1 VDSRTAEETLVER
14 KLAAILA
21 ADVAGYSSL
30 MGRDEVGTLRVLT
43 EYRGNLARLIAGYR
57 GRIFTAAGDSV
68 TAEFASAVDALSCA
82 VAVQKTIAEA
92 NAARPEEERMQ
103 FRIGLHLGDI
113 IVQGGDLFGDGV
125 NIAARLQA
133 LAAPGGI
140 CLSAALREQIGPNLP
155 VGFADLGEQH
165 VKNIARPVRAYA
177 VAPAGTLTRRAAL
190 QPGRPRLAIAV
201 SAAALCVAAAIGA
214 WQLTTA
220 RQETPAVGSSATA
233 VPRPAPAPAPRLSI
247 IVLPFANLSNDPDQQ
262 YFADGITEDLT
273 TDLSRIAGSF
283 VISRNTAFQYA
294 GKAVD
299 ARQIG
304 RELGVRYVLEG
315 SVRRAGTQAR
325 INVQLID
332 ADTDAHLWADRFD
345 RDASDLLALENEITG
360 RIARA
365 VQAQL
370 YIAEGNRPTDKPD
383 ALDFLMRGR
392 AELSKTVSK
401 ATRDAA
407 VGYFERAMALD
418 PNSVEAQV
426 WLANALVSRVIDET
440 SDNPTADVIRAENLI
455 EQALQRAPNNAIAHH
470 TRGQLLRVRRR
481 CDDAIPEYQTAIN
494 LDPNLP
500 HSYAWEADC
509 KLKTGSTD
517 GVISLLERAIQ
528 LSPQDPSIGPWY
540 WRIGIVHVYRRQ
552 PEEAIKW
559 LEKAQAAYAPR
570 GPGAGYWVHGWLAAA
585 YAMKGDSERAKAE
598 LNEAWKYPFY
608 RSVAAIKADPLYA
621 DPRVWTLAEPTFI
634 AGLRAAGMPDN

>member
-1 VDSRTAEETLVER
+1 MQTQLAEGAVVER

-43 EYRGNLARLIAGYR
+43 EYRAILSRLVAAHR
-57 GRIFTAAGDSV
+57 GRIFTTAGDSV

-82 VAVQKTIAEA
+82 MAVQAEIAET
-92 NAARPEEERMQ
+92 NAARPEGERMQ

-113 IVQGGDLFGDGV
+113 IVQDGDLFGDGV

-140 CLSAALREQIGPNLP
+140 CVSGALREQIGPNLD
-155 VGFADLGEQH
+155 VEFASLGEQQ

-177 VAPAGTLTRRAAL
+177 VAPADSSGALPPARPARRGALIAAVAVAIVIAAAVVAAWLMNPTRPNVPATE
-190 QPGRPRLAIAV
+190 PV
-201 SAAALCVAAAIGA
+201 SAAA
-214 WQLTTA
+214 
-220 RQETPAVGSSATA
+220 
-233 VPRPAPAPAPRLSI
+233 PRPGPAPRLSI
-247 IVLPFANLSNDPDQQ
+247 VVLPFANLSNDPEQQ
-262 YFADGITEDLT
+262 YFADGITDDLT

-283 VISRNTAFQYA
+283 VISRNTAFRYA
-294 GKAVD
+294 GKAID

-325 INVQLID
+325 VNVQLID
-332 ADTDAHLWADRFD
+332 TDTGAHLWADRFD
-345 RDASDLLALENEITG
+345 REAGDLWQLESEITG

-370 YIAEGNRPTDKPD
+370 YLAEGNRPTDKPD

-401 ATRDAA
+401 PTRDAA
-407 VGYFERAMALD
+407 VEHFERALALD
-418 PNSVEAQV
+418 PGSIEAKV
-426 WLANALVSRVIDET
+426 WLANALVSRIIDET
-440 SDNPTADVIRAENLI
+440 AESPSADMVRAESLV
-455 EQALQRAPNNAIAHH
+455 EQALRSAPNHAMAHH
-470 TRGQLLRVRRR
+470 TRGQMLRVRRL
-481 CDDAIPEYQTAIN
+481 CDDAIPEYQTAIA

-500 HSYAWEADC
+500 HAYAWLADC
-509 KLKTGSTD
+509 KLKTGSIE
-517 GVISLLERAIQ
+517 GVIPLLDRAMQ
-528 LSPQDPSIGPWY
+528 LSPQDPSVGPWY
-540 WRIGIVHVYRRQ
+540 WRIGIVHVYRHQ
-552 PEEAIKW
+552 PDEAVAW
-559 LEKAQAAYAPR
+559 LEKALAAYATR
-570 GPGAGYWVHGWLAAA
+570 GPAAGYWVHGWLAAA
-585 YAMKGDSERAKAE
+585 LAMKGDLARAKSE

-621 DPRVWTLAEPTFI
+621 ERRVAPLAEPSFI
-634 AGLRAAGMPDN
+634 AGLRAVGMPED

>member
-1 VDSRTAEETLVER
+1 MVDTGIAEGAAVER

-30 MGRDEVGTLRVLT
+30 MARDEVGTLRVLT
-43 EYRGNLARLIAGYR
+43 EYRGILGRLIAAYR
-57 GRIFTAAGDSV
+57 GRIFTTAGDSI

-82 VAVQKTIAEA
+82 LEVQKSIAEA

-103 FRIGLHLGDI
+103 FRVGLHLGDV
-113 IVQGGDLFGDGV
+113 IVQEGDLFGDGV
-125 NIAARLQA
+125 NIAARLQG

-140 CLSAALREQIGPNLP
+140 CLSGALREQIGPNLP

-177 VAPAGTLTRRAAL
+177 VAPAGAPARRRASHS
-190 QPGRPRLAIAV
+190 GRHRLGIAV
-201 SAAALCVAAAIGA
+201 SIGALCITAAIGA
-214 WQLTTA
+214 WQLA
-220 RQETPAVGSSATA
+220 TPRHEPPAAGGSSAA
-233 VPRPAPAPAPRLSI
+233 IARSAPAPRLSI
-247 IVLPFANLSNDPDQQ
+247 VVLPFANLSNDPEQQ

-370 YIAEGNRPTDKPD
+370 YIAEGSRPTEKPD

-401 ATRDAA
+401 ASRDAA
-407 VGYFERAMALD
+407 VGSFERALALD

-440 SDNPTADVIRAENLI
+440 SDNPTADMVRAENLV
-455 EQALQRAPNNAIAHH
+455 EQALQSAPNNAIAHH
-470 TRGQLLRVRRR
+470 TRGQLLRVQRR

-500 HSYAWEADC
+500 HAYAWEADC
-509 KLKTGSTD
+509 KLKTGSTQ
-517 GVISLLERAIQ
+517 GVISLFEHAIQ

-540 WRIGIVHVYRRQ
+540 WRIGIVHVYRRE
-552 PEEAIKW
+552 PDEAIDW
-559 LEKAQAAYAPR
+559 LEKARAAYAPR

-585 YAMKGDSERAKAE
+585 YAMKGDIDRAKAE
-598 LNEAWKYPFY
+598 LQEAWKYPFY
-608 RSVAAIKADPLYA
+608 RNVAAIKADPIYA
-621 DPRVWTLAEPTFI
+621 DPRVAALADPTFI
-634 AGLRAAGMPDN
+634 AGLRKAGMPEN

>member
-1 VDSRTAEETLVER
+1 MDSRTAEDTVVER

-30 MGRDEVGTLRVLT
+30 MGRNEVGTLRILT
-43 EYRGNLARLIAGYR
+43 EYRGNLGRLIAGYR
-57 GRIFTAAGDSV
+57 GRIFTTAGDSV

-82 VAVQKTIAEA
+82 IAVQKTIAEA

-140 CLSAALREQIGPNLP
+140 CLSGALREQIGSNLDI
-155 VGFADLGEQH
+155 GFADLGEQH
-165 VKNIARPVRAYA
+165 VKNIGRPVRAYA
-177 VAPAGTLTRRAAL
+177 VAPAGAPGRRAAL
-190 QPGRPRLAIAV
+190 RPGRRRLALVV
-201 SAAALCVAAAIGA
+201 SVAALLAAAAIGA
-214 WQLTTA
+214 WQLSTT
-220 RQETPAVGSSATA
+220 RQEAPAAGSSAAA
-233 VPRPAPAPAPRLSI
+233 VPRAGPAPRLSI
-247 IVLPFANLSNDPDQQ
+247 LVLPFANLSNDPGQQ

-294 GKAVD
+294 GKPVD

-332 ADTDAHLWADRFD
+332 AETDAHLWADRFD
-345 RDASDLLALENEITG
+345 RDASDLLALEDEITG

-370 YIAEGNRPTDKPD
+370 YIAEGSRPTDKPD

-401 ATRDAA
+401 SSRDAA
-407 VGYFERAMALD
+407 VGYFEQALTLD

-440 SDNPTADVIRAENLI
+440 SDNSSADMLRAGTLV
-455 EQALQRAPNNAIAHH
+455 EQALRSAPNNAMGYH
-470 TRGQLLRVRRR
+470 TRGQLMRVQRR
-481 CDDAIPEYQTAIN
+481 CDDAIPEYQAAIK

-500 HSYAWEADC
+500 HAYAWEADC

-540 WRIGIVHVYRRQ
+540 WRIGMVQVYRRQ
-552 PEEAIKW
+552 PDEAIKW

-570 GPGAGYWVHGWLAAA
+570 GPGSGYWVHGWLAAA
-585 YAMKGDSERAKAE
+585 YAMKGDSERAKTE

-608 RSVAAIKADPLYA
+608 RSVAAIKADPIYA
-621 DPRVWTLAEPTFI
+621 DSRVWGLAEPTFI
-634 AGLRAAGMPDN
+634 AGLKAAGLPAQ